1 MLDSLTQLFRGR
13 KISTADLVSALQD
26 VDRERRR
33 CRVAV
38 RRWERQR
45 RQIVERLKRSRAEK
59 NSIEVDYLWDELKSH
74 REVGQELRREA
85 RAHNVEGIALKR
97 SIRMLEQLEKSKDRE
112 GVRRLLER
120 VQRSGVLERMAI
132 HRDSQSECL
141 REMSELLEDFGG
153 EGEEPADPE
162 KALFLAELDLI
173 AQKEQRGESEDATDR
188 EDDLLERFQAASPE
202 AD

>member
-13 KISTADLVSALQD
+13 KISTADLAAALQD

-45 RQIVERLKRSRAEK
+45 RQIVERLKRSRGEK

-74 REVGQELRREA
+74 REVGQDLRREA

-112 GVRRLLER
+112 GVRQLLER

-153 EGEEPADPE
+153 EADEPADPE

-173 AQKEQRGESEDATDR
+173 AQKEQRGEAEDATDR